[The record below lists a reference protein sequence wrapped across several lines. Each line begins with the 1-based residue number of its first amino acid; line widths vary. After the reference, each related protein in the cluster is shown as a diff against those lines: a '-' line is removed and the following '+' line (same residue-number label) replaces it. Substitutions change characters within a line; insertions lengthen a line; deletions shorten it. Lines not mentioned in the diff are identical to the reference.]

1 MAYGSRGTVLD
12 TTKHMDK
19 QRMIFEIDRHTV
31 TEGDVVEVKW
41 DCTGSEQTTLTL
53 DNGFRATD
61 IPVEPIGTKRF
72 RLNRSKG
79 RTRLTIAVT
88 IAGKTH
94 RKTVAVRVKKIPT
107 VKAETIDHRGRRVG
121 AVGMWWKRVV
131 TKWQDI
137 RAKIRLAMQ
146 SMPERKQMALK
157 MLTLIGVALI
167 LSAIW
172 PRLYGAVLMVVIVYL
187 MVVLLRR

>member
-1 MAYGSRGTVLD
+1 
-12 TTKHMDK
+12 
-19 QRMIFEIDRHTV
+19 
-31 TEGDVVEVKW
+31 
-41 DCTGSEQTTLTL
+41 
-53 DNGFRATD
+53 
-61 IPVEPIGTKRF
+61 
-72 RLNRSKG
+72 
-79 RTRLTIAVT
+79 
-88 IAGKTH
+88 
-94 RKTVAVRVKKIPT
+94 
-107 VKAETIDHRGRRVG
+107 
-121 AVGMWWKRVV
+121 MWWKRVV